1 MSGRTR
7 WIGSLNIIRLTFP
20 EYLQNSVIRNI
31 VKVPVHEATAQEAR
45 QKEVTL
51 NLVVDLYREDTHRF
65 LVAQLLSKRP
75 HLVIG
80 INKHGRHPHSVD
92 LR

>member
-1 MSGRTR
+1 M
-7 WIGSLNIIRLTFP
+7 
-20 EYLQNSVIRNI
+20 
-31 VKVPVHEATAQEAR
+31 PVHEATVQEAR

-65 LVAQLLSKRP
+65 LVAQLLSQRP
-75 HLVIG
+75 NLVIG
-80 INKHGRHPHSVD
+80 INKHGAAHRRNVD